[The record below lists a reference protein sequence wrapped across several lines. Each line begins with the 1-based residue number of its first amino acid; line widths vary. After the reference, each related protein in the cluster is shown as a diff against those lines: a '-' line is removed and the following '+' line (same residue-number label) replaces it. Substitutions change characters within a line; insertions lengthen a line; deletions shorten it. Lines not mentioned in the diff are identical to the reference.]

1 MKNIR
6 NIALTAH
13 VDAGKTTLT
22 ERLLFESGAIRA
34 QGSVDKGTA
43 KTDSLSVEKKRG
55 ISVRSALTSI
65 DVNGVTVN
73 IIDTPGHADFI
84 SQVERA
90 FFAVDGIV
98 LLVSAVDGVQ
108 TNTEIIADAVTRLK
122 KPCIV
127 FINKADR
134 DIADIER
141 VYSEIKEVFPRAALY
156 DRIFEELAAVD
167 EECLEAFVSEKKPTD
182 DIIREKVA
190 RYTKNLGIAPV
201 FYGSAVTGDGV
212 KALAEAIVDFLP
224 SPNDENG
231 ETGGFIYAVS
241 HEPSNG
247 KAAFTR
253 IFSGSI
259 SVRQTVTVN
268 GSEFKVS
275 MIKKPVSGKMV
286 DTQTLY
292 AGEVGA
298 VYGISEAKTGDLIG
312 NAGNVLSAPG
322 SHGMG
327 QALMMTSVTATD
339 GTDILKLKSA
349 LSELTAEEPMTD
361 LVWEPISKSLNIK
374 VFGGIQTE
382 VMRDMILERFGIH
395 TEFGPMNII
404 YKETPSRAGFG
415 FDAYTMPKPCWAV
428 LKFRITPLERGSGV
442 VYRCSAP
449 PDRLSYRYRKQVEE
463 SIKASV
469 AQGPR
474 GWEVTDMEIDLVD
487 GEDHPIHTHPL
498 DFTVATPL
506 ALADGF
512 RNTGTTLLE
521 PYIHARF
528 TLDADHYGRLM
539 SDIIRMRGEAGNP
552 VRRKNTVFLE
562 AEIPAATSLDYPV
575 VFASYTSG
583 KGVMSA
589 TFSGYRVCPEPEG
602 KTMPRRGV
610 DPLDRSK
617 YILAARHALSGTV
630 FEAM

>member
-6 NIALTAH
+6 NIALAAH

-34 QGSVDKGTA
+34 QGSVDKGTT
-43 KTDSLSVEKKRG
+43 KTDDLTVEKKRG
-55 ISVRSALTSI
+55 ISVRSALTST
-65 DVNGVTVN
+65 DFNGVTVN

-90 FFAVDGIV
+90 LFAVDGIV
-98 LLVSAVDGVQ
+98 VLVSAVDGVQ
-108 TNTEIIADAVTRLK
+108 TNTEIILDAAERLK
-122 KPCIV
+122 KPCII

-134 DIADIER
+134 DIADTTR
-141 VYSEIKEVFPRAALY
+141 VFAEIKDIFPKAALFS
-156 DRIFEELAAVD
+156 DISEELASVD
-167 EECLEAFVSEKKPTD
+167 EECLEMFVSGEKIPESV
-182 DIIREKVA
+182 IRKKVA
-190 RYTKNLGIAPV
+190 KYTKSLDICPV
-201 FYGSAVTGDGV
+201 FCGSAVTGAGV
-212 KALAEAIVDFLP
+212 SDLEGAIVDFLP
-224 SPNDENG
+224 SPAENEG

-241 HEPSNG
+241 HDRQNG
-247 KAAFTR
+247 RAAYTR
-253 IFSGSI
+253 IYSGSLT
-259 SVRQTVTVN
+259 VRQQINLGGT
-268 GSEFKVS
+268 EYKVS
-275 MIKKPVSGKMV
+275 MIKKPAFGKMT

-298 VYGISEAKTGDLIG
+298 VYGFSEAKTGDFIGKRELISSS
-312 NAGNVLSAPG
+312 LPETE
-322 SHGMG
+322 
-327 QALMMTSVTATD
+327 QALMMTAVTATD
-339 GTDILKLKSA
+339 GTDILKLKAA
-349 LSELTAEEPMTD
+349 LSEIAAEEPMTD
-361 LVWEPISKSLNIK
+361 LIWEPISKSLNIK
-374 VFGGIQTE
+374 VFGNIQTE
-382 VMRDMILERFGIH
+382 VLRDIIFERFGISVA
-395 TEFGPMNII
+395 FGPMNVI
-404 YKETPSRAGFG
+404 YKETPSREGFG

-428 LKFRITPLERGSGV
+428 LKFKITPLKRGSGV
-442 VYRCSAP
+442 VYKCSAP
-449 PDRLSYRYRKQVEE
+449 PNRLSYRYRKQVEE
-463 SIKASV
+463 SIKASI

-474 GWEVTDMEIDLVD
+474 GWEVTDLEIDLVD

-528 TLDADHYGRLM
+528 TFAAEHYGRVL
-539 SDIIRMRGEAGNP
+539 SDIIRMRGEPGDP
-552 VRRKNTVFLE
+552 VRRKDTVFLE
-562 AEIPAATSLDYPV
+562 AEIPAATSLDYSA
-575 VFASYTSG
+575 VFASFTSG

-630 FEAM
+630 FEVT